1 MREHKVTLPE
11 LALLAG
17 TRVVLG
23 AGLGLLFA
31 GWLND
36 DQRKA
41 AGWALLGVGRWPPF
55 PSRWMCSAI
64 QNRRQGARQ
73 GDW

>member
-23 AGLGLLFA
+23 AGLGLLLA
-31 GWLND
+31 GWLNN
-36 DQRKA
+36 DQRRA
-41 AGWALLGVGRWPPF
+41 AGWALFGVGALVTIPLAIDVLGNPESPPRS
-55 PSRWMCSAI
+55 PA
-64 QNRRQGARQ
+64 G
-73 GDW
+73 